1 MASVRALTAD
11 DVANPRPVYV
21 VWELTLRCDQACRH
35 CGSRAGVAR
44 RDELTADEALDLV
57 GQMAAIGVREVT
69 LIGGESYLR
78 DDWLAII
85 AAITAAG
92 MRCSL
97 VTGGRGLTPDRAMA
111 AAHAGA
117 TSVSVSIDG
126 LGPTHDA
133 LRAVPG
139 SYDGALRA
147 LDAVRA
153 AGAVPTVNTQ
163 INQRN
168 RAELAALGEVLV
180 AHGVRAWQL
189 QLTTPMGRAADV
201 AELVLQPWQLLDVV
215 PDVARLKGALAPRGL
230 DVMAT
235 NNLGYFGPH
244 EGDVRAGGHWI
255 GCTGGR
261 WSLGV
266 QSDGT
271 IKGCSSLPAGPYGDQ
286 NVRDASLGAIVAGS
300 PALAAMRDR
309 TSADLWGFCASC
321 YYADVCLGGCVW
333 TAHTLLGKP
342 GNMPWCHHRAIELKA
357 RGRRE
362 RLVAVGAAPGRPF
375 DRGEWTLIE
384 EDWVDE
390 PG

>member
-1 MASVRALTAD
+1 MASARALTPGD
-11 DVANPRPVYV
+11 LANPHPVYV

-44 RDELTADEALDLV
+44 RDELSTSEALALV
-57 GQMAAIGVREVT
+57 GEFAGIGVREVT

-78 DDWLAII
+78 ADWLQII
-85 AAITAAG
+85 AAITRAG
-92 MRCSL
+92 MRCSV
-97 VTGGRGLTPDRAMA
+97 VTGGRSLTPERATA
-111 AAHAGA
+111 AAQAGA
-117 TSVSVSIDG
+117 SSVSVSIDG

-139 SYDGALRA
+139 SFDAALRA
-147 LDAVRA
+147 LDAVGA

-168 RAELAALGEVLV
+168 RSELEALGALLV
-180 AHGVRAWQL
+180 DHGVRAWQL

-215 PDVARLKGALAPRGL
+215 PAVARLKEALAPRGL
-230 DVMAT
+230 TVMAT

-255 GCTGGR
+255 GCTGGK

-271 IKGCSSLPAGPYGDQ
+271 IKACSSLPEGPFGDR
-286 NVRDASLGAIVAGS
+286 NVRDLPLRDVVAES
-300 PALAAMRDR
+300 PSLAAVRDR

-333 TAHTLLGKP
+333 TAYTLLGKP
-342 GNMPWCHHRAIELKA
+342 GNMPWCHHRALELLA

-362 RLVAVGAAPGRPF
+362 RLVPVGIAPGRPF
-375 DRGEWTLIE
+375 DRGEWELIE
-384 EDWVDE
+384 EDWVAR
-390 PG
+390 